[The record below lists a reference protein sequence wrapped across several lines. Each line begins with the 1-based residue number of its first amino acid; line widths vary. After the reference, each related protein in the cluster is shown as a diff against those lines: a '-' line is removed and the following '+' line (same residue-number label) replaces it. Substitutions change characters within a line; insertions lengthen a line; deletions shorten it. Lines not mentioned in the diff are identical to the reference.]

1 MTCFAFK
8 IVVLRIK
15 NPPFSQKK
23 IWRQNGDK
31 NLVLRFS
38 NAEKTEFLI
47 KKNSSNSEE
56 SEELCFRYT
65 IDEHVTAADFCNL
78 FFRLVFTRNL
88 IGRFNQICHDLI
100 ELRGVF

>member
-1 MTCFAFK
+1 MHLSLRLAFARTDCTPHDTLCTYGAK
-8 IVVLRIK
+8 QLK
-15 NPPFSQKK
+15 LLGFSQRHLF
-23 IWRQNGDK
+23 WCS
-31 NLVLRFS
+31 LM
-38 NAEKTEFLI
+38 
-47 KKNSSNSEE
+47 
-56 SEELCFRYT
+56 CFRYT

>member
-1 MTCFAFK
+1 MRQAMRECVRYYNAQK
-8 IVVLRIK
+8 PGKHWYVKK
-15 NPPFSQKK
+15 NPQSQ
-23 IWRQNGDK
+23 W
-31 NLVLRFS
+31 
-38 NAEKTEFLI
+38 NAGFLFV
-47 KKNSSNSEE
+47 
-56 SEELCFRYT
+56 CFRYT